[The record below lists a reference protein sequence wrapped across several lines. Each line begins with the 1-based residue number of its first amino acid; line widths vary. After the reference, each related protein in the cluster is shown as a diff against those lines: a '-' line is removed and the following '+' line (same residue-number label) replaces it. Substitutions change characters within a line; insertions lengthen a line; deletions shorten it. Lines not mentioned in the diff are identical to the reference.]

1 MPIPSSINDLD
12 VNPNNNSPQGS
23 ETVGPNANGYLQA
36 LGAFIKQ
43 IATGVGLAPTSDVNM
58 GGKKL
63 TNLGAGSTTS
73 TSTDAITGAQA
84 RALAYKVGEQRM
96 WHGAIANIATV
107 WGPGWQLADGTN
119 GTADCRA
126 KFIVGADGTTYAP
139 GAAGG
144 VASYSLS
151 VAQLPPHS
159 HVVNDPTHNHAHSDP
174 GHSHSYSDPGHNHDT
189 GLGGGGFMIGNAPG
203 GSTGGFTL
211 QGPGSG
217 SYFNTSSIG
226 NIGVRG
232 VGITIQGAVTGI
244 ANQAAATGISL
255 QNTGSGSA
263 INNLPPYYASCI
275 IEYTGIGA

>member
-73 TSTDAITGAQA
+73 SSTDAITGAQA
-84 RALAYKVGEQRM
+84 RALAYKVGEVKM
-96 WHGAIANIATV
+96 WHGAVANIAAT

-119 GTADCRA
+119 GTADLRE
-126 KFIVGADGTTYAP
+126 KFVY
-139 GAAGG
+139 AAGSTTAVNTTG
-144 VASYSLS
+144 GSKSITVANM
-151 VAQLPPHS
+151 P
-159 HVVNDPTHNHAHSDP
+159 NHAHGVTDAGHVHGVTDP
-174 GHSHSYSDPGHNHDT
+174 GHVHGVTDPGHNHNASSGT
-189 GLGGGGFMIGNAPG
+189 NFIAAGGGGVVNFG
-203 GSTGGFTL
+203 GSSL
-211 QGPGSG
+211 A
-217 SYFNTSSIG
+217 I
-226 NIGVRG
+226 
-232 VGITIQGAVTGI
+232 
-244 ANQAAATGISL
+244 QAAASTTTALTGIGI
-255 QNTGSGSA
+255 NTGFTGVSIQTHTTGVTINANGSGTDYM
-263 INNLPPYYASCI
+263 PPYYALCF